1 MYGDIHDM
9 STCGGSEIAFH
20 LLDLR
25 SAGENLLS
33 LTQGGPLP
41 IIGAKRS
48 AKVQSAYL
56 QPATRMRTLSDA
68 RHSNARHLSRYV
80 WRNMAQCATRA
91 KLSVNSAVSG
101 VGLLITLNKTAR
113 TVCLFSDQQNSS
125 ILHSVLSNP
134 KASSLPRGR
143 VQIIASPLLP
153 LSQGTIRDDNTST
166 ALLFHYP
173 LYFINSFVPC
183 CRSTSNPGDQRLP
196 IPAMS

>member
-1 MYGDIHDM
+1 MANFELRNTYFPKHLAPFNAFDSPCTFKRTPYRHIYGDIHDM
-9 STCGGSEIAFH
+9 STCGGGEIALH

-25 SAGENLLS
+25 PARENLLS

-48 AKVQSAYL
+48 AKVQSASL

-101 VGLLITLNKTAR
+101 VGLLITLNKPAR
-113 TVCLFSDQQNSS
+113 TVCLFSDQ
-125 ILHSVLSNP
+125 HSVFC
-134 KASSLPRGR
+134 
-143 VQIIASPLLP
+143 PL
-153 LSQGTIRDDNTST
+153 
-166 ALLFHYP
+166 
-173 LYFINSFVPC
+173 
-183 CRSTSNPGDQRLP
+183 
-196 IPAMS
+196 